1 MTFPLKAIATML
13 VAGVSLSTAEA
24 SGGCRRSSPCTS
36 GSTIV
41 CCDDP
46 CARGPLGRLFG
57 GSRSGTAY
65 SQMGTYE
72 YKSVYA
78 SGDLKNDRAGD
89 AIRDLAEKLYPT
101 PADAKE
107 AAIKNALLELG
118 TSLKR

>member
-1 MTFPLKAIATML
+1 MIFSLKAFATVML
-13 VAGVSLSTAEA
+13 AGVSLVSAEA
-24 SGGCRRSSPCTS
+24 SGGCRRSTPCSS
-36 GSTIV
+36 GATVV
-41 CCDDP
+41 CCEDACP
-46 CARGPLGRLFG
+46 RGPLGRLFG
-57 GSRSGTAY
+57 GSRSGATY

-78 SGDLKNDRAGD
+78 SSDLKNDRAGD

>member
-1 MTFPLKAIATML
+1 
-13 VAGVSLSTAEA
+13 
-24 SGGCRRSSPCTS
+24 
-36 GSTIV
+36 
-41 CCDDP
+41 
-46 CARGPLGRLFG
+46 
-57 GSRSGTAY
+57 
-65 SQMGTYE
+65 MGTYE